1 MPFLVRF
8 PKMIK
13 AGTRTDAIINNT
25 DYAATIIDL
34 AGGKV
39 PNYMH
44 GKSFKSILETG
55 QEPSDWRTATY
66 YRYWMHM
73 AHAHANPAHFGVRT
87 KDYKLIFYY
96 GTDFIKRKKDSNWPN
111 EKIEFSVY
119 RPFEYFTPP
128 AWELYD
134 LKNDPFEM
142 NNLYGQSGYEKVTSS
157 LKNNLKSLRTEF
169 DETDE
174 NYPHIQSIID
184 KNWDK

>member
-1 MPFLVRF
+1 
-8 PKMIK
+8 
-13 AGTRTDAIINNT
+13 
-25 DYAATIIDL
+25 
-34 AGGKV
+34 
-39 PNYMH
+39 
-44 GKSFKSILETG
+44 LETG
-55 QEPSDWRTATY
+55 KEPSDWRTSTY

-96 GTDFIKRKKDSNWPN
+96 GSDYIKRKKDGNWPN
-111 EKIEFSVY
+111 DRIEFSVY

-128 AWELYD
+128 GWELYD

-142 NNLYGQSGYEKVTSS
+142 NNLYGQPGYEEVTSS

-169 DETDE
+169 DETDK

-184 KNWDK
+184 QNWDN